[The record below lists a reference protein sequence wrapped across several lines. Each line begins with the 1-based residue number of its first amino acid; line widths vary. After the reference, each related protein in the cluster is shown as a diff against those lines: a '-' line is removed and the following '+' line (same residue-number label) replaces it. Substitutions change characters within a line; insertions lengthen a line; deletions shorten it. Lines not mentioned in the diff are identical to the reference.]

1 MLLELWQWLLDP
13 MQWQGPDAIPA
24 RTTEHLYYVGVAMG
38 WALLIGLPIGIGLG
52 HLGRGGWLAI
62 NLSNVGRAIP
72 EFGIIILV
80 FMIAGFG
87 DLPILIAL
95 VALALPPLITNSY
108 VGMRQVDA
116 DLVEAAR
123 AMGLR
128 RHQQLLRVE
137 LPLALPLV
145 MAGLRT
151 AAVQVMATATLA
163 AFVGLGGLGRY
174 LIDGLAVRN
183 LVEVVGGAL
192 IVAALALILE
202 GLLALLQRVLVSP
215 GLQRTAMDARP

>member
-1 MLLELWQWLLDP
+1 MLADLLQWFSDP
-13 MQWQGPDAIPA
+13 LQWQGPDAIPA
-24 RTTEHLYYVGVAMG
+24 RVVEHLYYVGVAMF
-38 WALLIGLPIGIGLG
+38 WALLIALPVGIGLG

-62 NLSNVGRAIP
+62 NLSNIGRAIP
-72 EFGIIILV
+72 EFGIVILV

-87 DLPILIAL
+87 NLPILIAL

-128 RHQQLLRVE
+128 RWQCLLQVE
-137 LPLALPLV
+137 LPIALPLI

-163 AFVGLGGLGRY
+163 AYVGLGGLGRY
-174 LIDGLAVRN
+174 LIDGLAVRDM
-183 LVEVVGGAL
+183 VGVVAGAL
-192 IVAALALILE
+192 LVAALALTLE
-202 GLLALLQRVLVSP
+202 GALALLQRTLVSP
-215 GLQRTAMDARP
+215 ALGQRVAPSH

>member
-1 MLLELWQWLLDP
+1 MLADLLQWFSDP
-13 MQWQGPDAIPA
+13 LQWQGPDAIPA
-24 RTTEHLYYVGVAMG
+24 RVVEHLYYVGVAMF
-38 WALLIGLPIGIGLG
+38 WALLIALPVGIGLG

-62 NLSNVGRAIP
+62 NLSNIGRAIP
-72 EFGIIILV
+72 EFGIVILV

-87 DLPILIAL
+87 NLPILIAL

-128 RHQQLLRVE
+128 RWQCLLQVE
-137 LPLALPLV
+137 LPIALPLI

-163 AFVGLGGLGRY
+163 AYVGLGGLGRY
-174 LIDGLAVRN
+174 LIDGLAVRDM
-183 LVEVVGGAL
+183 VGVVAGAL
-192 IVAALALILE
+192 LVAALALALE
-202 GLLALLQRVLVSP
+202 GALALLQRTLVSP
-215 GLQRTAMDARP
+215 ALGQRVAPSH